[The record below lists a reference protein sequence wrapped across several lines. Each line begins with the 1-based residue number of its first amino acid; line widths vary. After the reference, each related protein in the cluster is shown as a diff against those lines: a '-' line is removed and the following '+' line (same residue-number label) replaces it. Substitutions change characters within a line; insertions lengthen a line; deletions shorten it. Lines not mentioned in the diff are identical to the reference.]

1 MESTDVTQSKAWMVM
16 DHLDERL
23 ANHGRW
29 WAQTAGNAMIACLS
43 RRVTAPSINGEY
55 GVMPEWL
62 MGAPC

>member
-1 MESTDVTQSKAWMVM
+1 MVM